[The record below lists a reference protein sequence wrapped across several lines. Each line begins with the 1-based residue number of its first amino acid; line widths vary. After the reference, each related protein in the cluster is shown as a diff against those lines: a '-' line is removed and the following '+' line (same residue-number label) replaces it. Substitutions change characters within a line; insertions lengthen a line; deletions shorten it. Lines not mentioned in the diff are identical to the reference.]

1 MKNPKQEA
9 HERREANQDG
19 TRVFMTA
26 QHAADDVQPVG
37 LYVRGRSPKI
47 GSEREATLL
56 SVLLDGQD
64 SLDIDHSGEIYVL
77 RLTKAKK
84 LILTKRA

>member
-9 HERREANQDG
+9 HATRGTNQDG

-26 QHAADDVQPVG
+26 QHAADDALRTVPFE
-37 LYVRGRSPKI
+37 RGNSPEF
-47 GSEREATLL
+47 GSERQATQL
-56 SVLLDGQD
+56 SVLLDGED
-64 SLDIDHSGEIYVL
+64 SLEIDHNGEIYVL

-84 LILTKRA
+84 LILTKRP